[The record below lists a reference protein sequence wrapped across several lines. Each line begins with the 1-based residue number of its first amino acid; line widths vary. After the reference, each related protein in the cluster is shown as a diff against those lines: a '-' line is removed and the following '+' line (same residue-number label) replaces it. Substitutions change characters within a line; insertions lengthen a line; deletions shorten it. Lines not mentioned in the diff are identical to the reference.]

1 MHWKSL
7 KKLQKL
13 GKVDLGKSW
22 NSGKNCQNCPKIWRK
37 IKSRN
42 KCIEKASKN
51 VQKFENVAKSWQ
63 NSNWRSDRKKCKNF
77 KNVQKIENLD
87 KTQIEGLKKMQKLQK
102 CPKNFKSWEKLI
114 LENC

>member
-13 GKVDLGKSW
+13 GKVDLGRSW

-37 IKSRN
+37 INSRN

-63 NSNWRSDRKKCKNF
+63 NSNWRSDRKKCKNI

-87 KTQIEGLKKMQKLQK
+87 KTQIEGLNNKNWRNVQK
-102 CPKNFKSWEKLI
+102 CLN
-114 LENC
+114 